1 VETAAATVPD
11 NTVVVLAEGV
21 RAGDR
26 ALLARAISLVE
37 STSSA
42 HEARARELILR
53 MLPFAG
59 RSTRV
64 AITGVPGAGK
74 STFIERLGLHLVE
87 RGHKVAVLAIDPS
100 SGVTGGSILGD
111 RTRMGRLSMSDRA
124 FIRPSSSRGSLG
136 GVTPRTRE
144 AIALCEAAGYDV
156 VLLETVGVGQSET
169 MAHEMS
175 DCFVV
180 LALAGAGDE
189 LQGIKR
195 GLMELVDVIAVNKA
209 DGPDVARASAAAQEL
224 ALAAHVSR
232 ESAGS
237 RGVGSDGA
245 GSDGAGSDGARN
257 TPPDVTTC
265 SAATGANIE
274 HVWGLISARV
284 DAARR
289 TGAFDARRRAQA
301 CRWLRS
307 LVDER
312 AARALADSFAARSAL
327 ARAQDAIS
335 RGVVLAPAAA
345 DEVVGAFLDGLRFGA
360 PVALAHAE
368 HTHGAHTM
376 TTSIQPQTTQSAS
389 THTATDHAPASLPSS
404 LIAARA
410 VNHIGIAVRSLAAA
424 RPFYEGTLGARYEG
438 EEDVPEQRVRVAFY
452 ALGDG
457 PDGTVRLEI
466 LEPTSPDS
474 PIAQFIEKRGEGLH
488 HVAYTVHD
496 IAARLAALKAGGVRM
511 IDESPRIG
519 AHGTKIAFV
528 HPKSSLGVLTELCE
542 PGPHVNTAHAN
553 PHAHGSIT

>member
-1 VETAAATVPD
+1 METAAATVPD
-11 NTVVVLAEGV
+11 NTVGVLAEGV
-21 RAGDR
+21 RTGDR
-26 ALLARAISLVE
+26 ALLARAISLIE
-37 STSSA
+37 STSAA

-53 MLPFAG
+53 VLPFAG
-59 RSTRV
+59 RSTRI

-87 RGHKVAVLAIDPS
+87 RGHKIAVLAIDPS

-111 RTRMGRLSMSDRA
+111 RTRMGRLSVSDRA
-124 FIRPSSSRGSLG
+124 FIRPSPSRGSLG
-136 GVTPRTRE
+136 GVTARTRE

-209 DGPDVARASAAAQEL
+209 DGPDAARAHAAAQEL
-224 ALAAHVSR
+224 ALAAHMAQAGAPSVNGSGR
-232 ESAGS
+232 EVSAGLN
-237 RGVGSDGA
+237 A
-245 GSDGAGSDGARN
+245 ARI

-274 HVWGLISARV
+274 RVWALISARV
-284 DAARR
+284 DEARR
-289 TGAFDARRRAQA
+289 TGAFDARRREQA

-312 AARALADSFAARSAL
+312 AARALADSLAARSAM
-327 ARAQDAIS
+327 ARAQDAIA
-335 RGVVLAPAAA
+335 RGVLLAPAAA

-360 PVALAHAE
+360 PGAYAHADHT

-376 TTSIQPQTTQSAS
+376 ATSTQPTTTS
-389 THTATDHAPASLPSS
+389 THADRAPASLPPS

-410 VNHIGIAVRSLAAA
+410 VNHLGIAVRSLAAA

-452 ALGDG
+452 ALGEG
-457 PDGTVRLEI
+457 PEGTVRLEV

-496 IAARLAALKAGGVRM
+496 IAARIAALKAGGVRM
-511 IDESPRIG
+511 IDESPRLG
-519 AHGTKIAFV
+519 AHGARIAFV

-542 PGPHVNTAHAN
+542 PAPHSSTSHSHTSHAN
-553 PHAHGSIT
+553 TPVRDATI